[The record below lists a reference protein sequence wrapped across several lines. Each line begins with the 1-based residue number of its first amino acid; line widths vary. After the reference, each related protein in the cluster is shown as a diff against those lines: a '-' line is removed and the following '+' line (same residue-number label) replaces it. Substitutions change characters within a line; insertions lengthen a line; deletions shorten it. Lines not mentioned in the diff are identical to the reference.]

1 MQINE
6 RNNDEKSHLL
16 LLPSSGPK
24 SERLI
29 RSMKKTLISKRPVN
43 NATKSAYSAVRLSE
57 NFNIKNKT
65 VKEHQHD
72 IVLYVQ
78 CPEENWNKNYVGET
92 GRKLLTRFIYHK
104 GRGKKS
110 HI

>member
-1 MQINE
+1 M
-6 RNNDEKSHLL
+6 

-57 NFNIKNKT
+57 NFNIKKKT
-65 VKEHQHD
+65 VKD
-72 IVLYVQ
+72 INMTLYYTFNVQ
-78 CPEENWNKNYVGET
+78 
-92 GRKLLTRFIYHK
+92 
-104 GRGKKS
+104 KK
-110 HI
+110 IEIKTM